1 MLTTGL
7 VYAAAPKGAFLGVD
21 WGAFVEVFVVAF
33 VAAVVIVAFYAIGLR
48 LFAVGSP
55 DDTGDD
61 GAVVSSARG
70 RRPIIATIGG
80 FVCLAIGVLA
90 VLVGLYL
97 VIPQF
102 HGG

>member
-1 MLTTGL
+1 MVKL
-7 VYAAAPKGAFLGVD
+7 AAPAGSFLGVD

-48 LFAVGSP
+48 LLAIGSP
-55 DDTGDD
+55 DDTGED
-61 GAVVSSARG
+61 GAVVSSVRG
-70 RRPIIATIGG
+70 RRPAAATIGG
-80 FVCLAIGVLA
+80 FACLAIGVLA
-90 VLVGLYL
+90 VLAGLYL